1 MSNIY
6 KLGHVDLHYN
16 DDDHSYYVDEKR
28 VPGVTTITHLC
39 DKPQLAYWLK
49 TTPLKAL
56 HDKVEQCLATS
67 DPIDGLKLKN
77 MYDDSLKAC
86 DYVRDQAGDIGT
98 IVHDLFEKIVQN
110 KPYIPPTDEKVLS
123 SLNHLML
130 WYKSQKVVVEVQ
142 EKKLYSKKYGY
153 AGTLDLICTMNG
165 KKTKY
170 LLDLKTSNYITEDM
184 MYQLHAYRQAYLEE
198 TGEKINKL
206 GIIKAPK
213 TSDKSM
219 EIMIVNYSP
228 QYLKGFLGLLEQ
240 HRCKSIFKLDNKNVE
255 KEGRRLIVN
264 KTIQDKW
271 NKKIK

>member
-56 HDKVEQCLATS
+56 HDKVEQCL
-67 DPIDGLKLKN
+67 
-77 MYDDSLKAC
+77 
-86 DYVRDQAGDIGT
+86 
-98 IVHDLFEKIVQN
+98 EKIVQN

>member
-1 MSNIY
+1 MNRIY

-16 DDDHSYYVDEKR
+16 DDDHSYYVNEKR
-28 VPGVTTITHLC
+28 VPGVTTIAHLT
-39 DKPQLAYWLK
+39 DKPQLNYWLK

-56 HDKVEQCLATS
+56 HDKIERCLATNT
-67 DPIDGLKLKN
+67 PIDGLSLKN
-77 MYDDSLKAC
+77 MHDEAMKAC
-86 DYVRDQAGDIGT
+86 DYVKDQAGDIGT
-98 IVHDLFEKIVQN
+98 IVHDIFEKIVQN
-110 KPYIPPTDEKVLS
+110 KDYIQPTDEKVIRC
-123 SLNHLML
+123 LNHIML
-130 WYKSQKVVVEVQ
+130 WYKSQKVAVEVQ

-213 TSDKSM
+213 TEDKSM
-219 EIMIVNYSP
+219 EVILVDYS
-228 QYLKGFLGLLEQ
+228 QKYLKGFLGLLEQ
-240 HRCKSIFKLDNKNVE
+240 HRCKVLFKEDNKQL
-255 KEGRRLIVN
+255 KDGGKRLIVN
-264 KTIQDKW
+264 KEIQAKW
-271 NKKIK
+271 EEKQ